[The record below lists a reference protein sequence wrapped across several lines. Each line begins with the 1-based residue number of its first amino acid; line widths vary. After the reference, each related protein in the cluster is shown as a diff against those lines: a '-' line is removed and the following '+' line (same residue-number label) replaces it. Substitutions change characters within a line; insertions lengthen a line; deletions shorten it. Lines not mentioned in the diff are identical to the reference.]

1 MRHFNTAVATL
12 AFACLLSGLAVA
24 TPALDAAGKCRDG
37 GKFVAAS
44 QCKVT
49 APTGKCRDIKTKK
62 FAKCGAAGTEPVPAK
77 AAP

>member
-1 MRHFNTAVATL
+1 MLRFKTAVATL
-12 AFACLLSGLAVA
+12 AFTCLLSGLAVA

-37 GKFVAAS
+37 GKFVPAS
-44 QCKVT
+44 QCKVA

-62 FAKCGAAGTEPVPAK
+62 FAKCGTAGTEPVPAK